1 MLLITLLMKNTKGF
15 CTVLALLINMSKFI
29 IGVVTGIMLST
40 VGFNGLANLGNRA
53 LNGIQTFASQN
64 Q

>member
-1 MLLITLLMKNTKGF
+1 MTKF
-15 CTVLALLINMSKFI
+15 L
-29 IGVVTGIMLST
+29 IGVVTGIILAT

-53 LNGIQTFASQN
+53 VHSIESFASTN

>member
-1 MLLITLLMKNTKGF
+1 
-15 CTVLALLINMSKFI
+15 MSKFL
-29 IGVVTGIMLST
+29 IGVVTGIILAT

-53 LNGIQTFASQN
+53 VNGIETFASQN

>member
-1 MLLITLLMKNTKGF
+1 
-15 CTVLALLINMSKFI
+15 MSKFI
-29 IGVVTGIMLST
+29 IGVVTGIILAT

-53 LNGIQTFASQN
+53 VHSIESFASTN

>member
-1 MLLITLLMKNTKGF
+1 MT
-15 CTVLALLINMSKFI
+15 KFI
-29 IGVVTGIMLST
+29 IGVVTGIILAT

-53 LNGIQTFASQN
+53 VHSIESFASSN

>member
-1 MLLITLLMKNTKGF
+1 
-15 CTVLALLINMSKFI
+15 MSKFI

-53 LNGIQTFASQN
+53 VHYIESFASQN

>member
-1 MLLITLLMKNTKGF
+1 
-15 CTVLALLINMSKFI
+15 MSKFL
-29 IGVVTGIMLST
+29 IGVVTGIILAT

-53 LNGIQTFASQN
+53 VNGIQTFASQN